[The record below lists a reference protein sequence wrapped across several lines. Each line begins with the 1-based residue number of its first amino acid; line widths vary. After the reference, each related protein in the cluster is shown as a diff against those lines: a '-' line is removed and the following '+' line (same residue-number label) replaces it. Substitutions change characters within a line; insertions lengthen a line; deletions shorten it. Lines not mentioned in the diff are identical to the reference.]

1 MQVWGCMGVSGVV
14 ICHTLVEDGRK
25 LCGTDCFPAGWSTL
39 PAKSTMSWFERKGI
53 TVSPWP
59 SQSPDLN
66 PIEHLWEIMKKK
78 RLEKRPCKNMD
89 ELKEAIFETWES
101 ITSRKSDVIDA
112 KTLHCCNRCPW
123 WEYQVLGLQTEIE
136 NIITCIGLY

>member
-1 MQVWGCMGVSGVV
+1 MGAGGVGTLKV
-14 ICHTLVEDGRK
+14 VTGWLNAAGYVRLICHTLVEDGRK
-25 LCGTDCFPAGWSTL
+25 LCGTDFVFQQDGAPCHT
-39 PAKSTMSWFERKGI
+39 AKSTMSWFERKGI

-66 PIEHLWEIMKKK
+66 PIEHLWEIMKK

-101 ITSRKSDVIDA
+101 ITSNTTGSLVLSLPMVGVPSIRPS
-112 KTLHCCNRCPW
+112 NR
-123 WEYQVLGLQTEIE
+123 
-136 NIITCIGLY
+136 N